1 MHRLTLASASPR
13 RSELL
18 RQIGVAHLVSPS
30 AVDEARRPGEAPAGY
45 VRRLAC
51 AKAEQVW
58 GTSAGSAPVLGAD
71 TAVVLAGE
79 FFGKP
84 VDRRDCVRILMRLA
98 GHTHEVYTAV
108 ALRHAG
114 GLDCALSVSEVT
126 LKSLS
131 AEDCGHYWDSG
142 EPVDKAGAYAIQGL
156 AGQFVSRLSG
166 SYSGVMG
173 LPLYETA
180 LLLAQIGAPPVLG
193 TQP

>member
-18 RQIGVAHLVSPS
+18 RQIGVAHTVTPS
-30 AVDEARRPGEAPAGY
+30 QVDEVRRPGEAPAGY

-58 GTSAGSAPVLGAD
+58 AAGAGDPVLGAD
-71 TAVVLAGE
+71 TAVVLEGE

-84 VDRRDCVRILMRLA
+84 LDRRDCVRILMRLS

-114 GLDCALSVSEVT
+114 GLECALSVSEVT
-126 LKSLS
+126 IKSLA
-131 AEDCGHYWDSG
+131 AEDCARYWDSG
-142 EPVDKAGAYAIQGL
+142 EPRDKAGAYAIQGL
-156 AGQFVSRLSG
+156 AGQFVSQLSG

-180 LLLAQIGAPPVLG
+180 LLLAQIGAPPDLG
-193 TQP
+193 PHP

>member
-1 MHRLTLASASPR
+1 
-13 RSELL
+13 
-18 RQIGVAHLVSPS
+18 
-30 AVDEARRPGEAPAGY
+30 
-45 VRRLAC
+45 LAC

-58 GTSAGSAPVLGAD
+58 AASAGNAPVLGAD
-71 TAVVLAGE
+71 TAVVMAGE

-84 VDRRDCVRILMRLA
+84 IDRKDCVRILMRLA
-98 GHTHEVYTAV
+98 GRTHEVYTAV

-126 LKSLS
+126 LRTLT

-142 EPVDKAGAYAIQGL
+142 EPHDKAGAYAIQGL

-180 LLLAQIGAPPVLG
+180 LLLARIGEPAPLG

>member
-18 RQIGVAHLVSPS
+18 RQIGVGHLVSPS
-30 AVDEARRPGEAPAGY
+30 AIDEARRPDEPPAGY

-58 GTSAGSAPVLGAD
+58 AVAGSAVLGAD

-79 FFGKP
+79 LFGKP
-84 VDRRDCVRILMRLA
+84 VDRDDCVRILMRLA
-98 GHTHEVYTAV
+98 GQTHEVYTAV

-126 LKSLS
+126 LRSLT
-131 AEDCGHYWDSG
+131 EEECVRYWDSG
-142 EPVDKAGAYAIQGL
+142 EPRDKAGAYAIQGL
-156 AGQFVSRLSG
+156 AGQFVSHLSG

-180 LLLAQIGAPPVLG
+180 QLLAQIGAPPDLSVRI
-193 TQP
+193 